1 MVTNEALSSIP
12 IEIKAKVFD
21 ALVKEFQHS
30 AKIKSKRL
38 ITKSYRE
45 YQYGAE
51 YEVEEVPTYV
61 WELKADGNSDFC
73 SAILKLVKE

>member
-1 MVTNEALSSIP
+1 MSINEQLKHIP

-21 ALVKEFQHS
+21 ALVKEFQFS
-30 AKIKSKRL
+30 PKIIGKKL
-38 ITKSYRE
+38 VTKSYRQ
-45 YQYGAE
+45 YTYGAE
-51 YEVEEVPTYV
+51 CEVEEVPTYM